1 MKWFAKRVALFAL
14 CAALGGELL
23 AGSPNGERKVV
34 LPIPVG
40 HDVKGLR
47 VPVRNDEGKMEFRMD
62 ITWARRLDEQNV
74 EMRSSVIQT
83 YDDVTYK
90 PSAKVELQTSVM
102 NMETNII
109 TSHDPVV
116 VSREDFRLTGDSMEF
131 NTKTR
136 QGRVIGNVRL
146 IIYNRDELAN
156 KKSDEDQAT
165 SEKP

>member
-1 MKWFAKRVALFAL
+1 MNWFAKRMALFAL
-14 CAALGGELL
+14 CAALGGELW

-47 VPVRNDEGKMEFRMD
+47 VPIRNEEGQMQFRMD
-62 ITWARRLDEQNV
+62 IAWARRLDEQNV
-74 EMRSSVIQT
+74 EMHSSVIQT
-83 YDDVTYK
+83 YDEDTHK
-90 PSAKVELQTSVM
+90 PSAKVELQNSVM

-109 TSHDPVV
+109 TSHDPVI

-136 QGRVIGNVRL
+136 QGKVIGNVRL
-146 IIYNRDELAN
+146 ILYNRDELAN
-156 KKSDEDQAT
+156 KKSDDNQAT